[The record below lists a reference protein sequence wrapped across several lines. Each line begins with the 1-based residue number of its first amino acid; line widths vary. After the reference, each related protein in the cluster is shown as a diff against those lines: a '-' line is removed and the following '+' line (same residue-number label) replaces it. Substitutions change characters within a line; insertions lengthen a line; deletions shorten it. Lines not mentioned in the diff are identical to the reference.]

1 MGAEPPIK
9 YFLICVFRFTIKIVN
24 RELIIDASNDGV
36 RIALLEEKRLVEL
49 HNEKPGNEY
58 SVGDLYLGKIRKIV
72 PGLNAAF
79 VDVGYEK
86 DAFLHYLDLGPQ
98 IRSLQKY
105 LTGVRKA
112 KNKDNLLNS
121 FSFEEDI
128 VKDGKI
134 ADVLTEGLELIVQIA
149 KEPISTKG
157 PRITCEL
164 SLAGRFLVLVPFSE
178 RISISS
184 RIRNKAEKVRLRSL
198 IESIKPK
205 NFGVIIRTVA
215 EGKKVA
221 ELDQDLKDLV
231 SRFDGL
237 SESIDGAKPP
247 QKILGELS
255 KSAAFLRDMLNPTY
269 GGIAINN
276 KVLHDEIKVYLN
288 TIAPEKLDILK
299 YINKPRIFDH
309 FGIEKQIKSLFGR
322 NVTMKSGAYLVIEH
336 TEALHVID
344 VNSGNTA
351 KKDKDQ
357 ETNALRVNIES
368 AQEVA
373 RQLKLRDMGGI
384 IVIDFIDQRKAEN
397 RKELLNKMKEFM
409 KDDKAKHYI
418 LPPSKF
424 GLVQI
429 TRQRVRPEMDIK
441 TSETIFT
448 ADGSKEVRATILLI
462 DDIED
467 KLNEILKTGVSKISI
482 HCHPFIK
489 AYFQQ
494 HQFQWK
500 WLKNNMKWIKI
511 TTSNSLPLLE
521 YHFLN
526 EKGEDIKV

>member
-1 MGAEPPIK
+1 MNK
-9 YFLICVFRFTIKIVN
+9 
-24 RELIIDASNDGV
+24 ELIIDASNEEV
-36 RIALLEEKRLVEL
+36 RIALLEEKSLVEL
-49 HNEKPGNEY
+49 HNEKPNNQY
-58 SVGDLYLGKIRKIV
+58 SVGDLYLGRVKKIV

-98 IRSLQKY
+98 VRSLQKY
-105 LTGVRKA
+105 LTGIRK
-112 KNKDNLLNS
+112 KKSKEKLLSS
-121 FSFEEDI
+121 FSFDEDI

-134 ADVLTEGLELIVQIA
+134 ADVLTQGQEIIVQIA

-184 RIRNKAEKVRLRSL
+184 KIGNKAEKIRLKSL

-231 SRFDGL
+231 SRFEGL
-237 SESIDGAKPP
+237 HESLQAAVKPP
-247 QKILGELS
+247 LKILGELS

-269 GGIAINN
+269 SGIAINN
-276 KVLHDEIKVYLN
+276 RVLHDEIKIYLN
-288 TIAPEKLDILK
+288 TIAPEKVGILK
-299 YINKPRIFDH
+299 FVDKQRIFDH

-357 ETNALRVNIES
+357 ESNALRVNIES

-384 IVIDFIDQRKAEN
+384 IVVDFIDQRKAEN

-462 DDIED
+462 DDIENQ
-467 KLNEILKTGVSKISI
+467 LNDILSAGAKSILI

-494 HQFQWK
+494 HNFQWK
-500 WLKNNMKWIKI
+500 WLRKNMKWIKI
-511 TTSNSLPLLE
+511 TASNSLPLME

-526 EKGEDIKV
+526 EKGEDLSPKN

>member
-1 MGAEPPIK
+1 
-9 YFLICVFRFTIKIVN
+9 
-24 RELIIDASNDGV
+24 
-36 RIALLEEKRLVEL
+36 
-49 HNEKPGNEY
+49 
-58 SVGDLYLGKIRKIV
+58 
-72 PGLNAAF
+72 
-79 VDVGYEK
+79 
-86 DAFLHYLDLGPQ
+86 
-98 IRSLQKY
+98 
-105 LTGVRKA
+105 
-112 KNKDNLLNS
+112 
-121 FSFEEDI
+121 
-128 VKDGKI
+128 
-134 ADVLTEGLELIVQIA
+134 
-149 KEPISTKG
+149 
-157 PRITCEL
+157 
-164 SLAGRFLVLVPFSE
+164 
-178 RISISS
+178 
-184 RIRNKAEKVRLRSL
+184 
-198 IESIKPK
+198 
-205 NFGVIIRTVA
+205 
-215 EGKKVA
+215 
-221 ELDQDLKDLV
+221 
-231 SRFDGL
+231 
-237 SESIDGAKPP
+237 
-247 QKILGELS
+247 
-255 KSAAFLRDMLNPTY
+255 MLNPTY

-467 KLNEILKTGVSKISI
+467 KLNEILKTGFSKISI

-500 WLKNNMKWIKI
+500 WLKKNMKWIKI

>member
-1 MGAEPPIK
+1 MNK
-9 YFLICVFRFTIKIVN
+9 
-24 RELIIDASNDGV
+24 ELIIDASSEEV
-36 RIALLEEKRLVEL
+36 RIALLEDKRLVEL
-49 HNEKPGNEY
+49 HNEKSDNQY
-58 SVGDLYLGKIRKIV
+58 SVGDLYLGRIKKIV

-98 IRSLQKY
+98 LKSLKKY
-105 LTGVRKA
+105 LTGIRK
-112 KNKDNLLNS
+112 KKSKEKLLNS
-121 FSFEEDI
+121 FTFEKDI
-128 VKDGKI
+128 EKDGKI
-134 ADVLTEGLELIVQIA
+134 NDVLKQGQEIVVQIA

-164 SLAGRFLVLVPFSE
+164 SLAGRFLVLVPFSD

-184 RIRNKAEKVRLRSL
+184 RIRNKAEKVRLKSL

-215 EGKKVA
+215 ESKKVA

-231 SRFDGL
+231 SRWEGL
-237 SESIDGAKPP
+237 HDSIQEAKPP

-255 KSAAFLRDMLNPTY
+255 KSAAFLRDMLNPSY
-269 GGIAINN
+269 NGIAINE
-276 KVLHDEIKVYLN
+276 KVLHEEIKAYLN
-288 TIAPEKLDILK
+288 TIAPEKVNILK
-299 YINKPRIFDH
+299 YVNKPRIFDH

-357 ETNALRVNIES
+357 ESNALRVNIES
-368 AQEVA
+368 AQEIA

-384 IVIDFIDQRKAEN
+384 IVVDFIDQRKAEN
-397 RKELLNKMKEFM
+397 RKALLNKMIEFM
-409 KDDKAKHYI
+409 KDDKAKHHV

-429 TRQRVRPEMDIK
+429 TRQRVRPEMEIK
-441 TSETIFT
+441 TSETIPT

-462 DDIED
+462 DDIEN
-467 KLNEILKTGVSKISI
+467 KLKQILASGHKKVSI
-482 HCHPFIK
+482 HCHPFIR

-494 HQFQWK
+494 HKYQWK
-500 WLKNNMKWIKI
+500 WLRQNMKWIKI
-511 TTSNSLPLLE
+511 TSSNSLPLVE
-521 YHFLN
+521 YHFID
-526 EKGEDIKV
+526 EKGENIKA